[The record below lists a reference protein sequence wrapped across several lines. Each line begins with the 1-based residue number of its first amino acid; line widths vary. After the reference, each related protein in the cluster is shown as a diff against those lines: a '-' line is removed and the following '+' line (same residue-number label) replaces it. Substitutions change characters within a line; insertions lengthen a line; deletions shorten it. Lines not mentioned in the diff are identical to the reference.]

1 MASLL
6 HLGLCSGSQ
15 SYYKVSLCPM
25 MNPGFISR
33 RHQSDGLLGGHPQLR
48 ANLRGAQSP
57 QRYTAKSS
65 LEEEL
70 KKLITLDSPPPCE
83 DKVLKG
89 LCHQWLRKEKRATIT
104 FRTKPEVALLSILM
118 SFSSPSSSEATVSW
132 SAANSPFAPEDSV
145 RREHLW
151 WTEGAFVKRTV

>member
-1 MASLL
+1 MNKPIFQNRDPDSKSHAASE
-6 HLGLCSGSQ
+6 SRSF
-15 SYYKVSLCPM
+15 SLKSTLA
-25 MNPGFISR
+25 FISR

-83 DKVLKG
+83 EKVPD
-89 LCHQWLRKEKRATIT
+89 WR
-104 FRTKPEVALLSILM
+104 
-118 SFSSPSSSEATVSW
+118 
-132 SAANSPFAPEDSV
+132 
-145 RREHLW
+145 
-151 WTEGAFVKRTV
+151 